1 MQEVL
6 KNNQVK
12 DKKEVE
18 NKIQY
23 LNSYIVS
30 LQRLLSFIKKPAVIN
45 LISFIITQLKLQ
57 VLNYCRLLIRLLKME
72 YLNKMLIFI
81 H

>member
-12 DKKEVE
+12 DKKEAE

-23 LNSYIVS
+23 LNSYIAS
-30 LQRLLSFIKKPAVIN
+30 LQRLLSFIKKPAIIN
-45 LISFIITQLKLQ
+45 LISYIITQLKSQ
-57 VLNYCRLLIRLLKME
+57 ISKLLSAV
-72 YLNKMLIFI
+72 NKLTENGISE
-81 H
+81 